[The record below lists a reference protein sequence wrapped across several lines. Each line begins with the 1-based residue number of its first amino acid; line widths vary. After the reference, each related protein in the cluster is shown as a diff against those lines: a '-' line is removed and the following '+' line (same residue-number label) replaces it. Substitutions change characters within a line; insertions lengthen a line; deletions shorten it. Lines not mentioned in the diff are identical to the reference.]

1 MARWRL
7 GRVRGVLI
15 LEIVLRGEEE
25 ETQEEELL
33 LSGGGVSGVKR
44 MLTWL
49 CIGRLH
55 GQAVRAGGE
64 EREQGSRRRRRGAAQ
79 EKGNIYIDIQSVVYI
94 NR

>member
-7 GRVRGVLI
+7 GRGRGVLI

-25 ETQEEELL
+25 ETQEELL

-79 EKGNIYIDIQSVVYI
+79 EREIYI
-94 NR
+94 

>member
-25 ETQEEELL
+25 ETQEELL

-44 MLTWL
+44 MFTWL

-64 EREQGSRRRRRGAAQ
+64 DREQGSRRRRRGAAQ
-79 EKGNIYIDIQSVVYI
+79 EREIYI
-94 NR
+94 